1 MPIRT
6 LLIAT
11 GASLLLAPLA
21 ATAQEVIF
29 APEDEVIVREYIV
42 KQPRR
47 EIVVPD
53 DYDFV
58 VGAEVPETV
67 VVERLEAPGLTR
79 EYEYVVIDD
88 RAVLVDPES
97 RQIVRILD

>member
-53 DYDFV
+53 DYDAVIGEEIPEAIV
-58 VGAEVPETV
+58 VDP
-67 VVERLEAPGLTR
+67 LDAPGLER
-79 EYEYVVIDD
+79 EYQYVVIDD
-88 RAVLVDPES
+88 RMVLVDPGTRRVVHVIE
-97 RQIVRILD
+97 